1 MTMADT
7 QDSEK
12 ALTPDIISP
21 SEAEKNETRPMR
33 RASDLKF
40 AALDYEHADIAPL
53 PAPDDNKPEEKK
65 SDASVK
71 QLPPPEE
78 KEQATAPETQTE
90 SDGGDDEPPMRGI
103 LIPPVLSWVLGFM
116 SLLLFLV
123 AVGLLMARFWDSIP
137 MMVRVCSLISVPAF
151 LWTVYI
157 IGFKKGHRAPEL
169 ASLLAAISWLDAVLI
184 YQLCIQTLPLWIMG
198 SVFVFGLMLI
208 PLVKPWKMAVCS
220 LLTGAIVQYGLMGY
234 CMATASTYG
243 EWALIWASAVSMT
256 MIWSHIGSWCA
267 LTQRKGFNTYSFIGP
282 LAQFIFLLMLI
293 TMLVYPQQLIP
304 MELNEAASMNEWLAI
319 LGVWIVAMLP
329 ILPLQRHFA
338 EVCNH
343 PNISNSFLLY
353 WSVSIM
359 TLPLGLLL
367 VRDVHTMLLMP
378 LILGYLFSMVYYGAD
393 YHVPSFVIMGSIGIF
408 LTVISIPIHV
418 GTGLIGSAVIL
429 FALSTGFFMSMVWLN
444 KRRKALIMRRKE
456 ELDALRAVE
465 KERQNIKAYHEKE
478 RFTIELPHCEK

>member
-1 MTMADT
+1 
-7 QDSEK
+7 
-12 ALTPDIISP
+12 
-21 SEAEKNETRPMR
+21 
-33 RASDLKF
+33 
-40 AALDYEHADIAPL
+40 
-53 PAPDDNKPEEKK
+53 
-65 SDASVK
+65 
-71 QLPPPEE
+71 
-78 KEQATAPETQTE
+78 
-90 SDGGDDEPPMRGI
+90 
-103 LIPPVLSWVLGFM
+103 
-116 SLLLFLV
+116 
-123 AVGLLMARFWDSIP
+123 
-137 MMVRVCSLISVPAF
+137 
-151 LWTVYI
+151 
-157 IGFKKGHRAPEL
+157 
-169 ASLLAAISWLDAVLI
+169 
-184 YQLCIQTLPLWIMG
+184 
-198 SVFVFGLMLI
+198 
-208 PLVKPWKMAVCS
+208 
-220 LLTGAIVQYGLMGY
+220 
-234 CMATASTYG
+234 MATASTYG

-256 MIWSHIGSWCA
+256 MVWSHIGSWCA
-267 LTQRKGFNTYSFIGP
+267 LTQRKGFNAYSFIGP

-293 TMLVYPQQLIP
+293 TMLVYPRLLIP
-304 MELNEAASMNEWLAI
+304 MELNEAATMNEWLAI

-367 VRDVHTMLLMP
+367 VRDVHTLLLMP

-418 GTGLIGSAVIL
+418 GTSLIGSAVIL

-444 KRRKALIMRRKE
+444 KRRKTLIMRRKE

-478 RFTIELPHCEK
+478 RFTIELPNYEK